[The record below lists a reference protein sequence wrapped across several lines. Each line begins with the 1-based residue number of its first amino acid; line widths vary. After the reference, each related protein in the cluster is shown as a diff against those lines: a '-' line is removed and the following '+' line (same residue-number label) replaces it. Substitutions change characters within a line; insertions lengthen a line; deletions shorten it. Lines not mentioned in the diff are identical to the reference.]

1 MIEEIT
7 DEKLQIVLKKIVE
20 AWRDRYSIRRDS
32 GFGITAEGA
41 DRGEYTAVIRQY
53 ADNPGLCLWLS
64 FSRQGPRP
72 GHCEPISAYAIDFYL
87 DWNHV
92 YVFDFTK
99 KLSEPHRRR
108 ELYDLARDFVTALCY
123 ATFGAPAR
131 QDFLELWEILGG
143 SDDGT
148 MGLHTNDESFL
159 AVRALDKMFLKMGEQ
174 RYEIKVDQD
183 DDGPSVFDLSSL
195 AADELLTVATIIR
208 SLLRVRRE
216 IVGGENGY

>member
-20 AWRDRYSIRRDS
+20 AWRDRYSIRRDG
-32 GFGITAEGA
+32 GFGITAKGA

-72 GHCEPISAYAIDFYL
+72 GHCEPVSAYAIDFYM

-92 YVFDFTK
+92 YVFDLRK
-99 KLSEPHRRR
+99 RLSEPHRRR
-108 ELYDLARDFVTALCY
+108 ELYDLARDFVTALCHT
-123 ATFGAPAR
+123 TFGAPSR
-131 QDFLELWEILGG
+131 KDILELWEILGN

-148 MGLHTNDESFL
+148 MGLHTDDASYL
-159 AVRALDKMFLKMGEQ
+159 AVRVGAKMFLRMEEQ
-174 RYEIKVDQD
+174 RYEININRN
-183 DDGPSVFDLSSL
+183 DDGVLVFDLSSFDM
-195 AADELLTVATIIR
+195 DELLAVATIVR

-216 IVGGENGY
+216 IVGGENG